1 MTQRPTVLFYEANDF
16 RFYGAAQVLVW
27 LMQNLHEI
35 RPVFV
40 APGNGVL
47 TQRVA
52 KAGIET
58 AVLPLPAAWRKLDQ
72 TRGLP
77 GRLGRAALS
86 PILLAHSA
94 ALSRLIRQTGA
105 SGLYANSTRAALY
118 AGPAAR
124 LAGIPLWWA
133 LRIQR
138 PPGVGERAAY
148 ALSDRALCVAEA
160 VRRGLGAPP
169 KAITLLDG
177 VPVERLDPT
186 VSGAGLRASLGWPE
200 DALVVGNVASLA
212 PRKRHDLFIQM
223 AERLLEAYPQARFLI
238 RGDRTPGV
246 TASFEADLRARAQP
260 LIYAGR
266 LAILDWVESLSEV
279 YGAMDVFCFPSE
291 NEGFGLVVVEAM
303 LMGLPVVRTNTA
315 GGEDMIHE
323 GENGFLVPI
332 NDLDALTDRVA
343 RLLADPDLR
352 QRMGAAGQNIAR
364 TQFSAARM
372 AGQVEALMLER
383 MRAERR

>member
-1 MTQRPTVLFYEANDF
+1 MSRPPTVLFYEANDF
-16 RFYGAAQVLVW
+16 RFYGAAQVLLW
-27 LMQNLHEI
+27 LMQNLREI
-35 RPVFV
+35 RPLFV
-40 APGNGVL
+40 APGDGVL
-47 TQRVA
+47 TQRVR

-58 AVLPLPAAWRKLDQ
+58 AVLPLPAVWRRLDQ

-86 PILLAHSA
+86 PILLAHTA
-94 ALSRLIRQTGA
+94 ALARLIRTTGA
-105 SGLYANSTRAALY
+105 GGVYANSTRAALY
-118 AGPAAR
+118 AGLAAR
-124 LAGIPLWWA
+124 RAGVPLWWA

-148 ALSDRALCVAEA
+148 ALSDRVLCVAEA
-160 VRRGLGAPP
+160 VRQGLGAPP

-177 VPVERLDPT
+177 VPLDRLDPAA
-186 VSGAGLRASLGWPE
+186 SGARLRASLDWPE

-212 PRKRHDLFIQM
+212 PRKRHDLFIHM
-223 AERLLEAYPQARFLI
+223 AERLLVDFPQARFLI
-238 RGDRTPGV
+238 RGDRAPGV
-246 TASFEADLRARAQP
+246 TASFEAELRAQAQP
-260 LIYAGR
+260 LIDAGR

-279 YGAMDVFCFPSE
+279 YAAMDVFCFPSE

-323 GENGFLVPI
+323 GENGFLTSI
-332 NDLDALTDRVA
+332 NDLDALTARVA
-343 RLLADPDLR
+343 RLLADPALR
-352 QRMGAAGQNIAR
+352 ARMGASGQTLAR
-364 TQFSAARM
+364 AQFSAARM

-383 MRAERR
+383 TKAASR